1 MKAEDVL
8 KMEEGSRTQ
17 EMQVAIRSLK
27 TARKPVLSSDLPEG
41 SSPVDNLT
49 LVQGN

>member
-17 EMQVAIRSLK
+17 EMQVAIRGLK
-27 TARKPVLSSDLPEG
+27 KARKPVLSDLPEG

-49 LVQGN
+49 LAQED